1 MPITAWR
8 ILLAS
13 SEPCPGIYIA
23 LWARH
28 GTARSLLC
36 LTCDLSMFFGRPESP
51 KQTLIIRAALSCI
64 GQGSDAELGM
74 NFLNGL
80 RSRVER
86 QDKISKHKWSPIQL
100 SCRQFQKDLE
110 VEIVQ
115 PAQHWRWL
123 MADGKGSLIAVLVRS

>member
-36 LTCDLSMFFGRPESP
+36 LTCDLSMFFGDLKVQNKLSSYEQPCHASG
-51 KQTLIIRAALSCI
+51 RAVMLSW
-64 GQGSDAELGM
+64 A
-74 NFLNGL
+74 
-80 RSRVER
+80 
-86 QDKISKHKWSPIQL
+86 
-100 SCRQFQKDLE
+100 
-110 VEIVQ
+110 
-115 PAQHWRWL
+115 
-123 MADGKGSLIAVLVRS
+123 